1 MFSSHAVQDT
11 SASGGGEPNLLT
23 QLNVIQENATA
34 LIFQE
39 ELLPTLKRF
48 RWFRTSPAL
57 YNPIQHGNDDM
68 ALCSV

>member
-48 RWFRTSPAL
+48 R
-57 YNPIQHGNDDM
+57 
-68 ALCSV
+68 